1 MKRKM
6 LMAAKKGLNYYSPL
20 IAIMGIVILGLIL
33 SNLFVKQYKLSSD
46 FDIGRE
52 QFRILLTESY
62 AEKALLFVDSS
73 ARLALEQAAYNAA
86 NKGFRVTA
94 SPCVGKGSFE
104 YWAQDNISADDNCV
118 PKTSGSECYPS
129 EDAMKTDIELLFKNA
144 FTGFLAGFNS
154 QKAIIIPPDY
164 EKFSVSHADGMT
176 EVLGTAKEP
185 VAIKQANLEYGI
197 KPNFRESMQG
207 DVISEGNAVVAVAK
221 QLTGKSKDDAKAVV
235 SVADGVGGLDWNEK
249 FDYQTTSTSCNFET
263 GSSCSCCKTEESCE
277 EYKLDAGGN
286 PVLDKDGNPEC
297 AKKSTTEVP
306 VGGGIEYTV
315 VPYDLFNIPMSVK
328 ANDPA
333 SKTARR
339 QLLVYDETA
348 KKPALKELSYNFAL
362 SWIEAHPEDTKTSC
376 ACNIGHKCP

>member
-1 MKRKM
+1 M
-6 LMAAKKGLNYYSPL
+6 LMTANKKGLNYYSPL
-20 IAIMGIVILGLIL
+20 IAIMGIAILGLIL

-52 QFRILLTESY
+52 QFRILLTESS
-62 AEKALLFVDSS
+62 AEKVLLFVDNA
-73 ARLALEQAAYNAA
+73 ARLALEQAVYNAA

-94 SPCVGKGSFE
+94 SPCSGKGGFE
-104 YWAQDNISADDNCV
+104 YWAQDKISADDNCV
-118 PKTSGSECYPS
+118 PKKSGPECYPG
-129 EDAMKTDIELLFKNA
+129 EGAMKTDIELLFKNT

-185 VAIKQANLEYGI
+185 VTIKQANLEYEI
-197 KPNFRESMQG
+197 KPNFRESVPG
-207 DVISEGNAVVAVAK
+207 DVISEGNAVVEVAK
-221 QLTGKSKDDAKAVV
+221 QLVRKSKDDAKAVV
-235 SVADGVGGLDWNEK
+235 SAADGVGGLDWDEK
-249 FDYQTTSTSCNFET
+249 FDYQTTSTSCSFQT
-263 GSSCSCCKTEESCE
+263 GSFCGCCKTEESCE

-286 PVLDKDGNPEC
+286 PVLDKDGNPVC
-297 AKKSTTEVP
+297 AKKGTTEVP
-306 VGGGIEYTV
+306 VGEGTEYTV

-333 SKTARR
+333 SKTAHR

-348 KKPALKELSYNFAL
+348 KKPALKELSYDFAL
-362 SWIEAHPEDTKTSC
+362 SWIEAHPENTKTSC
-376 ACNIGHKCP
+376 ACDIGHQCP